1 MRLFFGLWPENEHR
15 EQLYTLAESLTLEN
29 ARLLAKSNTHMTLAF
44 LGNVDEEIYARLEEG
59 AKQIQARSF
68 SLRLDSLGWWQKPK
82 IAWVG
87 PSTYP
92 DELPTLA
99 QALHALAR
107 DCGLQLPE
115 RPYRPHLTL
124 ARKVKSDYEAVDF
137 EPILWNIR
145 EFCLIESISQ
155 EQGVRYEVKLR
166 WPLKIM

>member
-1 MRLFFGLWPENEHR
+1 MRLFFGLWPEDEQR
-15 EQLYTLAESLTLEN
+15 ERLYTLAQSLPLEN
-29 ARLLAKSNTHMTLAF
+29 ARLLAMTNTHITLAF
-44 LGNVDEEIYARLEEG
+44 LGNVDDEIYPRLAEG
-59 AKQIQARSF
+59 ASLIQMEAF

-92 DELPTLA
+92 DELPALA
-99 QALHALAR
+99 LALHTLAR
-107 DCGLQLPE
+107 DCGLRMEE

-124 ARKVKSDYEAVDF
+124 ARKVKSDYDRVDF
-137 EPILWNIR
+137 EPISWNIK

-155 EQGVRYEVKLR
+155 KQGVRYEVKLR

>member
-107 DCGLQLPE
+107 DCGL
-115 RPYRPHLTL
+115 
-124 ARKVKSDYEAVDF
+124 
-137 EPILWNIR
+137 
-145 EFCLIESISQ
+145 
-155 EQGVRYEVKLR
+155 
-166 WPLKIM
+166 